1 MATKSIAQTVNTS
14 NFAGRHKSVLRD
26 LFEAVRTAM
35 APVNTALVGTS
46 AYNPGD
52 LADGTGET
60 SSGITVTG
68 AALGD
73 FVLVSFDK
81 DLAGITLTGWVSAA
95 NTVKARFQNE
105 SGGSVNLDAGNLY
118 FTVIPR
124 GAYANRANLG
134 E

>member
-14 NFAGRHKSVLRD
+14 NFAGKQKSVLRD

-35 APVNTALVGTS
+35 APVNTALVGTA

-52 LADGTGET
+52 LADGAGET
-60 SSGITVTG
+60 TTGITVTG

-81 DLAGITLTGWVSAA
+81 DLESITLTGWVSAA
-95 NTVKARFQNE
+95 NTVKARFQHE

-134 E
+134 A

>member
-1 MATKSIAQTVNTS
+1 MATKNIAQTVNTS
-14 NFAGRHKSVLRD
+14 NFAGKQKSVLRD

-52 LADGTGET
+52 LVDGAGET
-60 SSGITVTG
+60 TTGITVTG

-73 FVLVSFDK
+73 FVLVSFDN

-134 E
+134 A